1 MKEKF
6 VNIIITL
13 FILMIIVLGILFL
26 IELKDFYDDYKCSTT
41 TDVNYYIDNNCR
53 RFEK

>member
-13 FILMIIVLGILFL
+13 FILMIIVLGILLL
-26 IELKDFYDDYKCSTT
+26 IEFIDFYNDYKCSTT
-41 TDVNYYIDNNCR
+41 TDVNYYINNNCR
-53 RFEK
+53 RFER